1 MIMKRTIIF
10 LVVSLLLPLCS
21 SSADDAKAVS
31 AVIEFNGMSA
41 SQVLSLYQKFC
52 GHELIVDSRAKA
64 VSLPITIHAFSA
76 PPLLKEEVVKRFR
89 EAFLEQAGI
98 VITPLDDKRESVTY
112 NDALPLA
119 ITIDFRGVPDSALVE
134 IYQQLTGLELTRDSS
149 AIINR
154 NPIMLHPAT
163 SLTKKEAIKL
173 LEQTLLTQAGIVI
186 KRLGDKHA
194 LLTRK
199 DVPQTSH

>member
-1 MIMKRTIIF
+1 M
-10 LVVSLLLPLCS
+10 
-21 SSADDAKAVS
+21 
-31 AVIEFNGMSA
+31 
-41 SQVLSLYQKFC
+41 
-52 GHELIVDSRAKA
+52 
-64 VSLPITIHAFSA
+64 SLPITIHAFSA